1 MKTRMMKHGRA
12 GCPQPAVGEP
22 MTWAA
27 RWGHRAL
34 PEPAAHSR
42 TSRPVAA
49 VVRRRLCWLGRTSS
63 ASSTLWESGPHET
76 RPSRIC
82 RALTSAATGI
92 WLLLALSAG
101 TQPFSLDWWTVEG
114 GGGTSTGGV
123 YSITGTIGQP
133 DAGPTLNGGSFT
145 LTGGFWGILAAVQ
158 TEGAPWLSIELTNG
172 WVKISWPAPALGWVL
187 TETNRIPATAGPSW
201 SQVPATQYQTNGE
214 RIFILTAPQP
224 TQNRFYRLHKP

>member
-1 MKTRMMKHGRA
+1 MKTQVMKHGRA

-63 ASSTLWESGPHET
+63 ASSTLWESGPHGT

-101 TQPFSLDWWTVEG
+101 TQRFSLDWWTVDG

-123 YSITGTIGQP
+123 YTVSGTIGQQ
-133 DAGPTLNGGSFT
+133 DAGRMTGGNFT
-145 LTGGFWGILAAVQ
+145 VEGGFWGIVAAIQ
-158 TEGAPWLSIELTNG
+158 TPGAPVLSIELTNG
-172 WVKISWPAPALGWVL
+172 WVNVSWPAPALGWVL
-187 TETNRIPATAGPSW
+187 TETNQVNGVSSPPW
-201 SQVPATQYQTNGE
+201 PVVPAAHYQTNEG
-214 RIFILTAPQP
+214 RIYILTPPQP
-224 TQNRFYRLHKP
+224 LQNCFYRLHKL